1 MSSLA
6 HFVLSAKFILALKR
20 ANLLTCVIRITG
32 YYDFYHVVW
41 PNSDPGAGVINNF

>member
-32 YYDFYHVVW
+32 YYDFTTWYGLIHILEQV
-41 PNSDPGAGVINNF
+41 S